1 MLISIPIRSNMN
13 KVIPE
18 NFFGYWGQ
26 EKVWVWRKD
35 K

>member
-1 MLISIPIRSNMN
+1 MN